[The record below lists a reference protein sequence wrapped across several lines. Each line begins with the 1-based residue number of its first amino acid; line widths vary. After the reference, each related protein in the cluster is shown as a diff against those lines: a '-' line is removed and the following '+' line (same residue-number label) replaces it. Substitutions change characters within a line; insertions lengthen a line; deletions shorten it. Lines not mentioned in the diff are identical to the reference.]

1 MENTENKKSRKAVR
15 VVLLLLLCLLLFAA
29 GVGTGLFYSAYLRAQ
44 EPPSC
49 TIEGHIPSQAVQV
62 RVDGGVVEWFD
73 GQNWNPVSGAEEL
86 SAQDRFQLARES
98 YRAFED
104 QLIEKLNAQ
113 SAAAEEPADGE
124 EAGESEEET
133 VVSPVEL
140 PQTGRKIQVYTGGG
154 GGDGGG
160 GGGGPSDGGGGGG
173 GGGYSGGDGENIGW
187 SSDYL

>member
-1 MENTENKKSRKAVR
+1 MENTENKKGRKAGR
-15 VVLLLLLCLLLFAA
+15 VLLLLLLCLLLFAA
-29 GVGTGLFYSAYLRAQ
+29 GVGTGLGYSAYLRAQ

-62 RVDGGVVEWFD
+62 RVDAGAVEWFD
-73 GQNWNPVSGAEEL
+73 GQNWNPVSGAEAL
-86 SAQDRFQLARES
+86 AAQDRFQLAREG
-98 YRAFED
+98 YRAFEE

-124 EAGESEEET
+124 ESEEEAA
-133 VVSPVEL
+133 VSPVEL

-154 GGDGGG
+154 GGDSGGG
-160 GGGGPSDGGGGGG
+160 GSSGGGGG